1 MAGIVLAVLLAFG
14 IGAYAGQEKTQEQA
28 DVLAAGKVSTS
39 SHILPEKGDTLDR
52 MIQCRAFCGDER
64 TQSYDSLTGMC
75 KCVNPEHVYLPRR
88 D

>member
-1 MAGIVLAVLLAFG
+1 MAGIALAVLMAFG
-14 IGAYAGQEKTQEQA
+14 IGAYAGQKGAKEQETTA
-28 DVLAAGKVSTS
+28 PVA

-75 KCVNPEHVYLPRR
+75 KCVNPEHVYLPRK